1 MMYNIRFTNKDDVI
15 FLKVTMNIK
24 KELGEKIKRLRK
36 KQKLTQEQLAEMID
50 IAPRNLSSIEVG
62 TSFAKAETLEKIL
75 IALNTTTEELF
86 SNDHIKSNEAL
97 IKEIH
102 NSISSI
108 QDNKAMLEKV
118 YKVIKALIHE

>member
-1 MMYNIRFTNKDDVI
+1 MLNIRFENKDDVI
-15 FLKVTMNIK
+15 LLKVTMNIK

>member
-1 MMYNIRFTNKDDVI
+1 MYNIRFTNKDDVI

-75 IALNTTTEELF
+75 IALNSTTEELF

-108 QDNKAMLEKV
+108 QNNKVLLEKV

>member
-1 MMYNIRFTNKDDVI
+1 MYNIRFENKDDVI
-15 FLKVTMNIK
+15 LLKVTMNIK

>member
-1 MMYNIRFTNKDDVI
+1 
-15 FLKVTMNIK
+15 MNIK

-62 TSFAKAETLEKIL
+62 ASFAKAETLEKIL
-75 IALNTTTEELF
+75 IALNTTAEELF

-108 QDNKAMLEKV
+108 QNNKVLLEKV

>member
-1 MMYNIRFTNKDDVI
+1 MYNIRFTNKDDVI

-86 SNDHIKSNEAL
+86 SNDHIKSNESL

-108 QDNKAMLEKV
+108 QNNKVLLEKV
-118 YKVIKALIHE
+118 YKVIKALIQE

>member
-108 QDNKAMLEKV
+108 QNNKVLLEKV
-118 YKVIKALIHE
+118 YKVIKALIQE

>member
-1 MMYNIRFTNKDDVI
+1 MMYNIRFENKDDVI
-15 FLKVTMNIK
+15 LLKVTMNIK

>member
-1 MMYNIRFTNKDDVI
+1 MMYNIRFENKDDVI
-15 FLKVTMNIK
+15 LLKVTMNIK

-62 TSFAKAETLEKIL
+62 ASFAKAETLEKIL
-75 IALNTTTEELF
+75 IALNTTAEELF

-108 QDNKAMLEKV
+108 QNNKVLLEKV
-118 YKVIKALIHE
+118 YKVIKALIQE

>member
-1 MMYNIRFTNKDDVI
+1 MLNIRFENKDDVI
-15 FLKVTMNIK
+15 LLKVTMNIK

-75 IALNTTTEELF
+75 TALNTTTEELF

-97 IKEIH
+97 INEIN

-118 YKVIKALIHE
+118 YKVIKALIQE

>member
-1 MMYNIRFTNKDDVI
+1 MLNIRFENKDDVI
-15 FLKVTMNIK
+15 LLKVTMNIK

-86 SNDHIKSNEAL
+86 SNDHIKPNEAL

-108 QDNKAMLEKV
+108 QNNKVLLEKV

>member
-1 MMYNIRFTNKDDVI
+1 MMYNILFTFKCDVI

-75 IALNTTTEELF
+75 IALNTTAEELF

-108 QDNKAMLEKV
+108 QNNKVLLEKV
-118 YKVIKALIHE
+118 YKVIKALIQE

>member
-1 MMYNIRFTNKDDVI
+1 MMYNIYLIDKNDVI
-15 FLKVTMNIK
+15 FPKVTMNIK

-86 SNDHIKSNEAL
+86 SNDHIKPNEAL
-97 IKEIH
+97 IKEIN

-118 YKVIKALIHE
+118 YKVIKALITE

>member
-1 MMYNIRFTNKDDVI
+1 MYNILFTFKCDVI

-75 IALNTTTEELF
+75 IALNTTAEELF

-108 QDNKAMLEKV
+108 QNNKVLLEKV
-118 YKVIKALIHE
+118 YKVIKALIQE

>member
-1 MMYNIRFTNKDDVI
+1 MLNIRFENKDDVI
-15 FLKVTMNIK
+15 LLKVTMNIK

-75 IALNTTTEELF
+75 TALNTTTEELF

-97 IKEIH
+97 INEIN
-102 NSISSI
+102 NSIYSI

-118 YKVIKALIHE
+118 YKVIKALIQE

>member
-1 MMYNIRFTNKDDVI
+1 MYNIRFTNKDDVI

-108 QDNKAMLEKV
+108 QNNKVLLEKV

>member
-1 MMYNIRFTNKDDVI
+1 MYNIRFENKDDVI
-15 FLKVTMNIK
+15 LLKVTMNIK

-36 KQKLTQEQLAEMID
+36 KQKLPQEQLAEMID

-62 TSFAKAETLEKIL
+62 ASFAKAETLEKIL
-75 IALNTTTEELF
+75 IALNTTAEELF

-108 QDNKAMLEKV
+108 QNNKVLLEKV
-118 YKVIKALIHE
+118 YKVIKALIQE

>member
-75 IALNTTTEELF
+75 IALNSTTEELF

-108 QDNKAMLEKV
+108 QNNKVLLEKV

>member
-1 MMYNIRFTNKDDVI
+1 MLNIRFENKDDVI
-15 FLKVTMNIK
+15 LLKVTMNIK

-97 IKEIH
+97 INEIN

-118 YKVIKALIHE
+118 YKVIKALIQE

>member
-1 MMYNIRFTNKDDVI
+1 MLNIRFENKDDVI
-15 FLKVTMNIK
+15 LLKVTMNIK
-24 KELGEKIKRLRK
+24 KELGQKIKRLRK

-75 IALNTTTEELF
+75 TALNTTTEELF

-97 IKEIH
+97 INEIN

-118 YKVIKALIHE
+118 YKVIKALIQE

>member
-75 IALNTTTEELF
+75 IALNTTAEELF

-108 QDNKAMLEKV
+108 QNNKVLLEKV
-118 YKVIKALIHE
+118 YKVIKALIQE

>member
-1 MMYNIRFTNKDDVI
+1 MYNIRFTNKDDVI

-102 NSISSI
+102 NSLSSI
-108 QDNKAMLEKV
+108 QNNKVLLEKV

>member
-1 MMYNIRFTNKDDVI
+1 MYNIRFENKDDVI
-15 FLKVTMNIK
+15 LLKVTMNIK
-24 KELGEKIKRLRK
+24 KELGEKIKRLLK

>member
-1 MMYNIRFTNKDDVI
+1 MYNIRFTNKDDVI

-108 QDNKAMLEKV
+108 QNNKVLLEKV
-118 YKVIKALIHE
+118 YKVIKALIQE

>member
-1 MMYNIRFTNKDDVI
+1 MYNIRFENKDDVI
-15 FLKVTMNIK
+15 LLKVTMNIK

-75 IALNTTTEELF
+75 IALNTTAEELF

-108 QDNKAMLEKV
+108 QNNKVLLEKV
-118 YKVIKALIHE
+118 YKVIKALIQE

>member
-1 MMYNIRFTNKDDVI
+1 MIEAYKKRYRTLGLNIAYYR
-15 FLKVTMNIK
+15 
-24 KELGEKIKRLRK
+24 R
-36 KQKLTQEQLAEMID
+36 QKGLTQEQLAEMID

-108 QDNKAMLEKV
+108 QNNKVLLEKV

>member
-1 MMYNIRFTNKDDVI
+1 MMYNIRFENKDDVI
-15 FLKVTMNIK
+15 LLKVTMNIK
-24 KELGEKIKRLRK
+24 KELGEKIKRLRI

-108 QDNKAMLEKV
+108 QNNKVLLEKV
-118 YKVIKALIHE
+118 YKVIKALIQE

>member
-1 MMYNIRFTNKDDVI
+1 MMYNILFTFKCDVI

-24 KELGEKIKRLRK
+24 KELGEKINRLRK

-75 IALNTTTEELF
+75 IALNTTAEELF

-108 QDNKAMLEKV
+108 QNNKVLLEKV
-118 YKVIKALIHE
+118 YKVIKALIQE

>member
-1 MMYNIRFTNKDDVI
+1 MYNIRFENKDDVI
-15 FLKVTMNIK
+15 LLKVTMNIK

-62 TSFAKAETLEKIL
+62 ASFAKAETLEKIL
-75 IALNTTTEELF
+75 IALNTTAEELF

-108 QDNKAMLEKV
+108 QNNKVLLEKV
-118 YKVIKALIHE
+118 YKVIKALIQE

>member
-1 MMYNIRFTNKDDVI
+1 MMYNIRFENKDDVI
-15 FLKVTMNIK
+15 LLKVTMNIK

-97 IKEIH
+97 INEIH
-102 NSISSI
+102 NCISSI
-108 QDNKAMLEKV
+108 QNNKVLLEKV
-118 YKVIKALIHE
+118 YKVIKALIQE

>member
-1 MMYNIRFTNKDDVI
+1 
-15 FLKVTMNIK
+15 MNIK
-24 KELGEKIKRLRK
+24 KELCEKIKRLRK

-108 QDNKAMLEKV
+108 QNNKVLLEKV
-118 YKVIKALIHE
+118 YKVIKALIQE

>member
-1 MMYNIRFTNKDDVI
+1 MYNIRFENKDDVI
-15 FLKVTMNIK
+15 LLKVTMNIK

-108 QDNKAMLEKV
+108 QNNKVLLEKV

>member
-1 MMYNIRFTNKDDVI
+1 
-15 FLKVTMNIK
+15 MNIK

-75 IALNTTTEELF
+75 IALNSTTEELF

-108 QDNKAMLEKV
+108 QNNKVLLEKV

>member
-108 QDNKAMLEKV
+108 QNNKVLLEKV